1 MTTPARPPDSS
12 AHLAPRRSLTG
23 LDFFRR
29 MIAGEVPPPPLVKLL
44 GMKLVEADE
53 GRVVFTAE
61 PAEQYYNGMGVVHGG
76 LAAALLDSALGC
88 AINSLMPAGKRFTTL
103 ELKINYTRPMTS
115 AVGTIRCEAK
125 VIHAGNRVATAEARV
140 VDRQGKLYAH
150 GTTTCIAVESPEA
163 TERTPGSILESP

>member
-1 MTTPARPPDSS
+1 MTTPARPPDSP
-12 AHLAPRRSLTG
+12 APPARRRSLTG
-23 LDFFRR
+23 LDYFRR
-29 MIAGEVPPPPLVKLL
+29 MIAGELPPPPLVKLL

-88 AINSLMPAGKRFTTL
+88 AINSMMPAGKRFTTL

-115 AVGTIRCEAK
+115 AVGTVRCEAK
-125 VIHAGNRVATAEARV
+125 VIHVGNRVATAEARV
-140 VDRQGKLYAH
+140 VDRRGRLYAH
-150 GTTTCIAVESPEA
+150 GTTTCIAVESPDA
-163 TERTPGSILESP
+163 TERTPGQVLESP